1 MAIGKK
7 TGGRK
12 AGTPNRTGERTKAL
26 VQRSLRLA
34 LDSGFTPLDIMCA
47 RMRNEALANGQKVSD
62 QQFAAAVA
70 AAPYI
75 HPKLA
80 VQVVKNVDP
89 KSVSPDAIE
98 SRVMEL
104 LSKGMTNGAN
114 VDTGPTVDGVAWSDP
129 EREVGA
135 P

>member
-1 MAIGKK
+1 MQVQFNDRISQLDEGRSYMVLD
-7 TGGRK
+7 TGI
-12 AGTPNRTGERTKAL
+12 TPI
-26 VQRSLRLA
+26 
-34 LDSGFTPLDIMCA
+34 DIMTA
-47 RMRNEALANGQKVSD
+47 RMRDEPLSNGRKVSD
-62 QQFAAAVA
+62 EQFAAAVA

-104 LSKGMTNGAN
+104 LSKGMTNAAN
-114 VDTGPTVDGVAWSDP
+114 ADTGPTVDGVAWSDP
-129 EREVGA
+129 ERAAGIT
-135 P
+135 